1 MIAHRLP
8 PGSPRKFESSEA
20 MCRFVAQHTDV
31 VVLAFSAGKDALSA
45 WLQCRRFFK
54 RVVPFYM
61 YDVPDVPFVERNLG
75 YYEDFF
81 RTPILRYPSPPLM
94 NVLEQGIYQPIH
106 LWRLINDGELR
117 RPRYD
122 FEAILRDVMNEA
134 DARGTVLAEGQKVS
148 DSLARA
154 VSIKN
159 HGALLRHRSKCF
171 AVYDWNNDRMEREF
185 RAENVKLASDYRVFV
200 RTFEGAR
207 AAQLGPM
214 KRMTPRSYEQL
225 LKWMPLAPA
234 DLARREFF
242 HREHLGE
249 SAYSHR

>member
-1 MIAHRLP
+1 
-8 PGSPRKFESSEA
+8 
-20 MCRFVAQHTDV
+20 MCRFIAQHTDT

-45 WLQCRRFFK
+45 WLQCRRFFA

-61 YDVPDVPFVERNLG
+61 FDVPDVPMVESNLR

-81 RTPILRYPSPPLM
+81 RTPILRYPSPALL
-94 NVLEQGIYQPIH
+94 NILANGIYQPI
-106 LWRLINDGELR
+106 RLYRLVNDGELR
-117 RPRYD
+117 QPRYD
-122 FEAILRDVMNEA
+122 FEAILRDVMNNA

-159 HGALLRHRSKCF
+159 HGSLLRHHSRFF

-185 RAENVKLASDYRVFV
+185 RAENVKLASDYRVLN

-207 AAQLGPM
+207 ASQLGSM
-214 KRMTPRSYEQL
+214 KRATPRSYEQL
-225 LKWMPLAPA
+225 LRWMPLAPA

-242 HREHLGE
+242 HRERLVE
-249 SAYSHR
+249 TAYRHR